1 MKNNV
6 FYDNFIRLCN
16 HESKPPSIVADEL
29 GLSRAAVS
37 KWKDGAVPYRATILK
52 IADYFDVD
60 PESLLSE
67 EFDISESK
75 SVGYSTFY
83 NNYVR
88 LCAQVKKSPS
98 AVAEEMGF
106 SRTSVSRWKKME
118 KPRDATAL
126 RVANYFNVPLESL
139 FVEDSVEPEQAS
151 NDNSELEEYLEEL
164 RNRSEVRMLLSVTKD
179 ATKADVERAVAIIE
193 ALRKSEGK

>member
-16 HESKPPSIVADEL
+16 RENKPPSIVADEL

-37 KWKDGAVPYRATILK
+37 KWKDGAVPYRSTILK
-52 IADYFDVD
+52 IADYFHVIPD
-60 PESLLSE
+60 SLL
-67 EFDISESK
+67 
-75 SVGYSTFY
+75 
-83 NNYVR
+83 
-88 LCAQVKKSPS
+88 
-98 AVAEEMGF
+98 AE
-106 SRTSVSRWKKME
+106 TV
-118 KPRDATAL
+118 
-126 RVANYFNVPLESL
+126 
-139 FVEDSVEPEQAS
+139 EQA
-151 NDNSELEEYLEEL
+151 NQAERRTDTESELEEYLEEL